1 MPHRHSSSTAP
12 SRRPWFSTA
21 AAALLALGGCVGAG
35 GGSGGPMISYSSIE
49 PIYNYQEASYAADG
63 RDLEVVVLS
72 NPFGEA
78 GVSDDALGD
87 AVVGAMQGQPG
98 WMVTN
103 FTTTPGESARPL
115 YRVVWL
121 IGVDAGTS
129 LYRLCGPTSGI
140 NIAGY
145 NVGAYTP
152 SDAERAAPPKAGHQG
167 DRRVLPARAHDDLPW
182 RIDRRHHFARR
193 SAFPRVHQDRDAPA
207 VAPSRPVPPGS
218 EPRFGHLSATLSP
231 S

>member
-1 MPHRHSSSTAP
+1 MPHRHSSSAAP
-12 SRRPWFSTA
+12 SRGPWFATA
-21 AAALLALGGCVGAG
+21 AAALLMLGGCVGTG

-152 SDAERAAPPKAGHQG
+152 SDAERAAPPKPGTKVIAAFCRRERMMTYLGASIGGITSPDDPRFREFIKTATRQLLPHRDPSHQG
-167 DRRVLPARAHDDLPW
+167 QSRDLD
-182 RIDRRHHFARR
+182 I
-193 SAFPRVHQDRDAPA
+193 
-207 VAPSRPVPPGS
+207 
-218 EPRFGHLSATLSP
+218 
-231 S
+231 